1 MIDNF
6 KTVLVA
12 TFLRVMSWIPLNRLH
27 KLANLIGR
35 IVFWLPTETRRI
47 TLINLQLVFPLL
59 PEAERRSL
67 ALQSIQET
75 IKAGLELGHLWYGNL
90 DYLLALIKGV
100 HGLDLVKDAQ
110 TSGRG
115 IIFAAPHIGSWELLG
130 LYVSMLGPMTTLY
143 KPPKIKGL
151 DRLIVASRSRAG
163 AEIVPTNRQGVV
175 SLTRALQKAGMT
187 GILPDQQPRNDGGVF
202 APFFGIKAFTM
213 TLLPKLAAKTNAVVI
228 FAFAQRRQ
236 NGEGFDIVFIPGE
249 KDIYN
254 PDPILAATAMN
265 RSVEACVKAA
275 PAQYQ
280 WEYKRFKRRPDDA
293 PGRIY

>member
-1 MIDNF
+1 MIDNV
-6 KTVLVA
+6 KTGLVA
-12 TFLRVMSWIPLNRLH
+12 TFLRVMSWIPLSKLH
-27 KLANLIGR
+27 KLANVIGR

-47 TLINLQLVFPLL
+47 TLINLQLAFPLL
-59 PEAERRSL
+59 AETERRVL

-75 IKAGLELGHLWYGNL
+75 VKAGLELSHLWYGNL
-90 DYLLALIKGV
+90 DHLLNMIKDV
-100 HGLDLVKDAQ
+100 QGLDLVKNAQ
-110 TSGRG
+110 ISGKG
-115 IIFAAPHIGSWELLG
+115 IIFAAPHIGNWELLG
-130 LYVSMLGPMTTLY
+130 LYISMLGPMTTLY

-163 AEIVPTNRQGVV
+163 AELVPTNRQGVV
-175 SLTRALQKAGMT
+175 SLTRALQKGAMT

-202 APFFGIKAFTM
+202 APFFGIDAFTM
-213 TLLPKLAAKTNAVVI
+213 TLLPKLAAKTNAAVI

-249 KDIYN
+249 MDIYN

-293 PGRIY
+293 PGQIY